1 MKKKKKLF
9 NSLLIIPPVSILMVF
24 IFVAIIF
31 HVVMKSYITDITADS
46 ISEEFESRFIDTT
59 HSTKF
64 SLDMDNNI
72 YFPVHT
78 IITKPN
84 EDPYSFIGDW
94 YTDREKIEAEEILN
108 EVAMKETWKDEK
120 ISVNI
125 GEQSYIVGRKFYE
138 GYFDGYFIFDEGS
151 PKDLYEV
158 ITYINTTSVQS
169 IVKLMDKFIVVLF
182 TIFAG
187 LSVLLI
193 SLHLRRINISFRN
206 LNKYLIKVGKR
217 EKNIEKAD
225 VLYEEFE
232 SVVDT
237 IDHMSDLIDKSEQ
250 LQKNFFQNA
259 SHELRTPLMSIQ
271 GYTEGIMHDVIN
283 KEKGLEVIYNQSQ
296 KMSKL
301 VDDILYLSKF
311 ENKEIKE
318 KKVDIAGIIYEST
331 NNISFSNGKN
341 LEFKIN
347 LPDDLEFI
355 GDEELIEKVFDNII
369 SNAQRYAKHTIKI
382 DGTKLEN
389 LIKVEI
395 TDDGDGIDSSEIG
408 HIFERFY
415 KGKGGNF
422 GIGLSLVKDIMKRY
436 GDVYVSSKEGET
448 TFTLEFRT

>member
-1 MKKKKKLF
+1 M
-9 NSLLIIPPVSILMVF
+9 
-24 IFVAIIF
+24 
-31 HVVMKSYITDITADS
+31 
-46 ISEEFESRFIDTT
+46 
-59 HSTKF
+59 
-64 SLDMDNNI
+64 
-72 YFPVHT
+72 
-78 IITKPN
+78 
-84 EDPYSFIGDW
+84 
-94 YTDREKIEAEEILN
+94 
-108 EVAMKETWKDEK
+108 
-120 ISVNI
+120 
-125 GEQSYIVGRKFYE
+125 
-138 GYFDGYFIFDEGS
+138 
-151 PKDLYEV
+151 
-158 ITYINTTSVQS
+158 
-169 IVKLMDKFIVVLF
+169 
-182 TIFAG
+182 
-187 LSVLLI
+187 
-193 SLHLRRINISFRN
+193 
-206 LNKYLIKVGKR
+206 
-217 EKNIEKAD
+217 
-225 VLYEEFE
+225 
-232 SVVDT
+232 
-237 IDHMSDLIDKSEQ
+237 
-250 LQKNFFQNA
+250 
-259 SHELRTPLMSIQ
+259 
-271 GYTEGIMHDVIN
+271 
-283 KEKGLEVIYNQSQ
+283 
-296 KMSKL
+296 
-301 VDDILYLSKF
+301 DDILYLSKF